1 LGQYQALDEAVD
13 VFENMLQVLE
23 SVKTRAAILNI
34 LDDCFQGYAIFPGS
48 QGRREL
54 FDWWL
59 LDVVPSVFCGR
70 LPKNIHTLKGIDKMT
85 KYITKIRNC
94 ICKLVGNN
102 QSQGN
107 TDLEKQNLLLRFLAV
122 DKEVDKEY

>member
-1 LGQYQALDEAVD
+1 
-13 VFENMLQVLE
+13 
-23 SVKTRAAILNI
+23 
-34 LDDCFQGYAIFPGS
+34 
-48 QGRREL
+48 
-54 FDWWL
+54 
-59 LDVVPSVFCGR
+59 
-70 LPKNIHTLKGIDKMT
+70 MT

-122 DKEVDKEY
+122 DKEVDK